1 MVYIKS
7 GGRQIALYA
16 ELGRYFSPDGS
27 LNEAAF
33 RQSISEALRAQM
45 SGREQEASAREESDA
60 WLSAY
65 LERVLGYLEEKGMGR
80 STLQLFGLAVDECA
94 KLGVGKIA
102 LDPRHMQRFLSM
114 AADPPETVSNR
125 KHAPDD
131 KKQRIFDAALEVFTE
146 RGFEQATMDEIA
158 AASDVAKGTLYR
170 YFKSK
175 EDLLDQLLLMTSQK
189 VIERFSVAFTGE
201 ADVLGEIQ
209 RFIEAWIAFIEE
221 NHALYRLIQAEGIIQ
236 HSGKRTLFYEYLI
249 SNFPMVKERV
259 VSLNTGGELK
269 TLSFHTVAYG
279 MLGFIDG
286 VVHKWFRSGMDYPL
300 RDELPVILEVLF
312 NGFVN
317 PAGPRK
323 VFFVAP
329 EEQAIPKSAKG
340 GKSEK
345 GGKGEKGEKGEEGT
359 ES

>member
-1 MVYIKS
+1 MQPEEMVYIKS
-7 GGRQIALYA
+7 GGRQITLYA
-16 ELGRYFSPDGS
+16 ELGRYYSPDGS

-33 RQSISEALRAQM
+33 RQSISEALQARMA
-45 SGREQEASAREESDA
+45 GREQEADTQDESGE

-80 STLQLFGLAVDECA
+80 STLQLFGLAVDESA
-94 KLGVGKIA
+94 KLGVKKVA
-102 LDPRHMQRFLSM
+102 LDPRHMQRLLAMVSS
-114 AADPPETVSNR
+114 PSETISNR
-125 KHAPDD
+125 KHAGRRGTPPPDE

-158 AASDVAKGTLYR
+158 AASDVAKGTLYL

-189 VIERFSVAFTGE
+189 VIERFAVAFTGE
-201 ADVLGEIQ
+201 ADVLGEVQ

-236 HSGKRTLFYEYLI
+236 HSGKRTMFYEYLI

-259 VSLNTGGELK
+259 VSMDAGGDLK

-312 NGFVN
+312 NGFAN
-317 PAGPRK
+317 PAATRK
-323 VFFVAP
+323 VFFVPP
-329 EEQAIPKSAKG
+329 E
-340 GKSEK
+340 
-345 GGKGEKGEKGEEGT
+345 EKGEKGMV
-359 ES
+359 S